1 MNKIAQYMTSGT
13 GGSYRGTATASAEPE
28 REIVPVYD
36 MTGGDAGAAE
46 PEEEIV
52 PISAPATGL
61 GADEVNLETLGR
73 ELVSEA
79 TKKNIPLQQ
88 AIDDGTTTYEKL
100 GEKFNAQNPNSSMV
114 AKHRYRSWGEGV
126 RDFLEDLPEI
136 PNPVELGMEG
146 QAMVQ
151 PFFRGIASGMT
162 LGATEQID
170 ALFPGTYQPP
180 DDLRYDVG
188 NFLGSL
194 APYAVAYRGLKH
206 GKEIQRMLTSHPK
219 LRRYLEEML
228 VGGSLEGFRG
238 LMDPEGDAVVG
249 GLTGVAGG
257 GITVA
262 AGAGL
267 KAGKDLIAGS
277 FVRPPTGTG
286 SLSELYPTMGPWVKG
301 IVEFFGN
308 AKQGLDLEF
317 KKTMDKYGIPY
328 APALLRPRDPGVRLA
343 TKKVSRAT
351 AAMPDLDA
359 ASRQMDQAVDR
370 IEDDIV
376 ATLAPKNMQ
385 RTQVPFKH
393 ATGLQ
398 GAYEQVPL
406 PTSTDTGLIIRKS
419 VRETVDR
426 YHNEADQLYEAVAE
440 VMGEHP
446 IKTKNVVDRIEA
458 MLKRQGYD
466 EQTTNAQARQVRNVL
481 RDLRQLGKESD
492 VPTAEEVA
500 NMSFS
505 GSDAAEQMMAMTKLA
520 QSGQKK
526 QLADAKYKWLYNQY
540 KALAV
545 PGSGPFEAGDHIKFA
560 ARDIIKDELSSA
572 TASFSDE
579 AASIMLKA
587 NTAWGTY
594 KALRWPKLHTDESQL
609 AKQLYESDGSNTIA
623 TIFKSVPNIREA
635 RRILG
640 TEGFELARI
649 RHLKNLLYNR
659 QPKGTMPNA
668 GPESTHDLKPSI
680 DIANFNSVI
689 DNAGGASGEMWE
701 EMFRGEPDKYSAFLE
716 LNKVVNRV
724 APVRQA
730 YAGVAEEAGG
740 GEQGSI
746 VGLVGAI
753 LSRSSM
759 FLHFAGTK
767 GLGKE
772 LTKPAGENV
781 FLGAPWKSQ
790 YRPATGR
797 GLIPEAQNKP
807 GQPLQLPESMGW
819 AGQKGAKA
827 RQSVRDVTGR
837 DVMKRAVPTQATA
850 RLLGGFL
857 KD

>member
-1 MNKIAQYMTSGT
+1 MNKIAQYMT
-13 GGSYRGTATASAEPE
+13 GGET
-28 REIVPVYD
+28 
-36 MTGGDAGAAE
+36 GAAESTVGRIAPAPTE
-46 PEEEIV
+46 PEEEVI
-52 PISAPATGL
+52 PISAPETGR

-73 ELVSEA
+73 ELVSSA
-79 TKKNIPLQQ
+79 TAKNVPLQQ
-88 AIDDGTTTYEKL
+88 AIDDGSTTYEKL
-100 GEKFNAQNPNSSMV
+100 GEKYNARYPNSSIV
-114 AKHRYRSWGEGV
+114 AKHRYRSWGTNFHDFVKELPQIPGPEDVLDALTPVLRGVEGG
-126 RDFLEDLPEI
+126 L
-136 PNPVELGMEG
+136 
-146 QAMVQ
+146 
-151 PFFRGIASGMT
+151 T
-162 LGATEQID
+162 LGGSEQ
-170 ALFPGTYQPP
+170 LQQRMFPGTYQPP
-180 DDLRYDVG
+180 DDIRYDVG

-194 APYAVAYRGLKH
+194 APYAVAYRGVKHLKQI
-206 GKEIQRMLTSHPK
+206 KDILTKQPK

-249 GLTGVAGG
+249 GLTGMAGG
-257 GITVA
+257 AATVGL
-262 AGAGL
+262 GAGY

-286 SLSELYPTMGPWVKG
+286 SLSELYPTMGPKVKG
-301 IVEFFGN
+301 VVEFFGN
-308 AKQGLDLEF
+308 AKQGIDLEF
-317 KKTMDKYGIPY
+317 KKTMDQYGIPY

-351 AAMPDLDA
+351 AAMPDLDV
-359 ASRQMDQAVDR
+359 ASRQMDQALDR
-370 IEDDIV
+370 VEDDIV
-376 ATLAPKNMQ
+376 STLTPKSMQ
-385 RTQVPFKH
+385 RTTVPFKH
-393 ATGLQ
+393 ATGLK
-398 GAYEQVPL
+398 GAYEQVSL

-426 YHNEADQLYEAVAE
+426 YHDEADKLYEKVSE

-446 IKTKNVVDRIEA
+446 IKTKNIVDRIEA
-458 MLKRQGYD
+458 MLKQQGYD
-466 EQTTNAQARQVRNVL
+466 EQTTNAQVRQVRNVL
-481 RDLRQLGKESD
+481 RDLRQLGAESD
-492 VPTAEEVA
+492 VPTPEEFA

-505 GSDAAEQMMAMTKLA
+505 GPGATERFMAMTGQV
-520 QSGQKK
+520 QSGQTKK
-526 QLADAKYKWLYNQY
+526 LADAKYKWLYNQY

-594 KALRWPKLHTDESQL
+594 KALRWPKLHTDENQL

-649 RHLKNLLYNR
+649 RYLKNVLYNR

-680 DIANFNSVI
+680 DIANYNSVI
-689 DNAGGASGEMWE
+689 DNAGGAAGEMWE

-716 LNKVVNRV
+716 LNNVVNRV

-781 FLGAPWKSQ
+781 FLGAPWKSK

-797 GLIPEAQNKP
+797 GQIQEATNRP
-807 GQPLQLPESMGW
+807 GESLQLPQSMSA
-819 AGQKGAKA
+819 AGKRRAQG
-827 RQSVRDVTGR
+827 RQSIRDVTGR
-837 DVMKRAVPTQATA
+837 DITNRAIPTQATA
-850 RLLGGFL
+850 RLLGGFFNE
-857 KD
+857 